1 MSTGGVLRG
10 IEQAGYTNDFN
21 AYQDFWNRMLGL
33 NAAENAVALGLQSN
47 VLEPPAPE
55 EDPDRLGQILG
66 VLAASAGLWD
76 TIAGKP
82 SEDDRRN

>member
-33 NAAENAVALGLQSN
+33 NAAENAVALGLQSD
-47 VLEPPAPE
+47 VLKPREPE
-55 EDPDRLGQILG
+55 EDPDRLGQVLG
-66 VLAASAGLWD
+66 ALTAGAGLWN
-76 TIAGKP
+76 TLAGG
-82 SEDDRRN
+82 RNG